1 MRIARLKMPGLAL
14 LALAE
19 AVALRGGAIESP
31 IQHVLVQMLLLVLAG
46 SVAAWDLRVRRD
58 LALPLLFV
66 ALTVFLFW
74 MLPRNVD
81 WALTPGGE
89 FVKYLSLPLLLGVP
103 LRLSWPWLGPIL
115 RGFLKANALSM
126 LGVLGFLYTHAP
138 VRICNS
144 YLVSAQQDLGFAFL
158 YLAGALACLWAS
170 PVLFGHP
177 RWPPLSTDGCT
188 KCGA

>member
-1 MRIARLKMPGLAL
+1 MRMICLAL
-14 LALAE
+14 LAFAE
-19 AVALRGGAIESP
+19 AVALREAAVASP
-31 IQHVLVQMLLLVLAG
+31 VQHVLVQMPLLVLAG
-46 SVAAWDLRVRRD
+46 FMAAWELKAPRGWAV
-58 LALPLLFV
+58 PLLLA

-81 WALTPGGE
+81 WALSPAGE
-89 FVKYLSLPLLLGVP
+89 AAKYITLPLLLGLP
-103 LRLSWPWLGPIL
+103 LRFSWPLLGPVL

-138 VRICNS
+138 VRICNF
-144 YLVSAQQDLGFAFL
+144 YLVSAQKDLGFAFL
-158 YLAGALACLWAS
+158 YLAAGLACLWAV

-177 RWPPLSTDGCT
+177 RCLPFGSAGCA

>member
-1 MRIARLKMPGLAL
+1 MRMICLGL

-19 AVALRGGAIESP
+19 AVALQEAAVSNP
-31 IQHVLVQMLLLVLAG
+31 IQHVLLQMPLLVLAG
-46 SVAAWDLRVRRD
+46 A
-58 LALPLLFV
+58 LAGWHLKVPRHWAVPLLLT
-66 ALTVFLFW
+66 ALTAFLFW

-81 WALTPGGE
+81 WALTPVGE
-89 FVKYLSLPLLLGVP
+89 LAKHTTQPLLLGLP
-103 LRLSWPWLGPIL
+103 LRLSWLWLDPIL

-158 YLAGALACLWAS
+158 YLAAALACLWAF
-170 PVLFGHP
+170 PLLFGQLRSMP
-177 RWPPLSTDGCT
+177 VGTAGCT

>member
-1 MRIARLKMPGLAL
+1 MKMIALAL
-14 LALAE
+14 LAMAE
-19 AVALRGGAIESP
+19 AVALRGAGAGSP
-31 IQHVLVQMLLLVLAG
+31 IQHMLVQMPLLVLAG
-46 SVAAWDLRVRRD
+46 VQLVWDLRERREW
-58 LALPLLFV
+58 AVPLLLT

-81 WALTPGGE
+81 WALTPAGE
-89 FVKYLSLPLLLGVP
+89 AAKYLGLPLLLGLP
-103 LRLSWPWLGPIL
+103 LRLSWPWLDPIL

-144 YLVSAQQDLGFAFL
+144 YLVSAQQDLGFSFL
-158 YLAGALACLWAS
+158 YLAAALACLWAF
-170 PVLFGHP
+170 PLLFGQLRSMP
-177 RWPPLSTDGCT
+177 VGTAGCT

>member
-1 MRIARLKMPGLAL
+1 MRMICLGL

-19 AVALRGGAIESP
+19 AVALREAAVSSP
-31 IQHVLVQMLLLVLAG
+31 IQHVLVQMPLLVLAG
-46 SVAAWDLRVRRD
+46 AVAGWQLSVPRHWAV
-58 LALPLLFV
+58 PLLLT
-66 ALTVFLFW
+66 ALTALLFW
-74 MLPRNVD
+74 MLPLNVD
-81 WALTPGGE
+81 WALMPAGE
-89 FVKYLSLPLLLGVP
+89 LVKYASLPLLLGLP

-115 RGFLKANALSM
+115 RGFIKANALSM

-158 YLAGALACLWAS
+158 YLAAALACLWAI

-177 RWPPLSTDGCT
+177 RWLPLSTDGYT